1 VRRFIVLALLVV
13 AARWLTRQRA
23 EQSDLDALE
32 TELEQ
37 AVAEEIERRLGS
49 YLDAGQA
56 DLVTHAYPDVVSVW
70 FEVLPKNPDAARI
83 SVSVSGD
90 EVVAG
95 IGHGVVDFF
104 AEPRGNWQRELGEV
118 LEAVADGRFQERI
131 SEGWIWERK
140 IDMRFPGTELGSARY
155 SRLTYDDE
163 SGDQPP
169 ELGEKVYA
177 PWRVA

>member
-1 VRRFIVLALLVV
+1 VRRFIALALLVV
-13 AARWLTRQRA
+13 AARWLTRQKA
-23 EQSDLDALE
+23 AQPDFDALE

-37 AVAEEIERRLGS
+37 AVAEEIEWRLGS

-56 DLVTHAYPDVVSVW
+56 ELVTHAYPDVVSVW

-95 IGHGVVDFF
+95 IGHGVVDLF
-104 AEPRGNWQRELGEV
+104 AEPRGSWQRQLGEI
-118 LEAVADGRFQERI
+118 LQAVADGRFQERI
-131 SEGWIWERK
+131 SEGWMWQRK
-140 IDMRFPGTELGSARY
+140 IEMSFPGTELGSARY
-155 SRLTYDDE
+155 SGLTYDDE
-163 SGDQPP
+163 SGDQPS
-169 ELGEKVYA
+169 ELGEKVYP